1 MIPTDNR
8 SKKPNNERI
17 DTETNSTDNREI
29 YEVHIYS
36 FLRFFIEHPKKAH
49 QIVYKSAGDM

>member
-29 YEVHIYS
+29 YE
-36 FLRFFIEHPKKAH
+36 
-49 QIVYKSAGDM
+49 